1 MSAWIKEDIANT
13 AACSGARDHPSGSG
27 CVTHSPMDASQTL
40 VRTVAPLRE
49 DPWASQDAL
58 LSLME
63 ASRAAAESE
72 NLEEVLRML
81 VWHAAETLQ
90 VPECIVYEYD
100 PSSST
105 IVPLAIYERVP
116 SGWEGLGER
125 LPLSECP
132 AEKAVLA
139 SGRPFLERISDP
151 DLAPESLES
160 MQKWGE
166 KTCLSIPLLVGSQ
179 RMGLMAFYDAEE
191 EREFDDAQMALAR
204 GLAALAGQAIH
215 SAQLLR
221 QTDERNV
228 RLTSLLHANR
238 VINSSLDL
246 DEVLEAVANQAI
258 TALDCDGCT
267 MYQRGE
273 EDDGPLAAGAGKTGR
288 LQGEQVLQQRS
299 QDPDL
304 DPSVK
309 ADMERSGER
318 SRLIIPLP
326 FGRSR
331 LGTMVISQ
339 CSRDRRFSGADIE
352 FARGL
357 AEQAGLAIHN
367 ARQYQELRRVHVA
380 GLQAL
385 VSALGAKEWYTQGHG
400 ARVAQYLSLLGTK
413 LGWSEDT
420 VQRAEEAGYLHDI
433 GKLIVSDSI
442 LHKTGPLTERE
453 WMIMRAHP
461 ETSAEILH
469 SMVQED
475 QTDAI
480 RHHHERY
487 DGDGYPDGLKA
498 AEIPPMGRA
507 MCIVDAYDAM
517 SCLRPYRQALRYADC
532 RAELKNGR
540 GSQFDPEMVDAFLD
554 VLDDMD
560 QQRRMCLGVAER
572 AAALIDGDKH
582 ELLKT
587 RQDEQR
593 PEYEEIAGVLRD
605 VLKASEG
612 IRYLTTQRKV
622 GSRVVFVVDAEET
635 EQCKSHIGD
644 ELFAVDDEMREVL
657 AGLKADR
664 NALYADEFGVW
675 ITASAPLRD
684 GKGNIVGLVAADS
697 PARPSLAHDGGDAA
711 RTSMASLLGEVTKRI
726 VRAEFEATIDGLTGI
741 YNHRYLH
748 EHLTGEVSKA
758 IAQRSEFVVLF
769 VDIDYFKAFNDRWGH
784 SLGDEVLRAVAH
796 IIEGQIRRGDIVAR
810 YGGEEFVAVL
820 SDCDLSSGMQ
830 VADRIRTQ
838 VARSPL
844 VVGTGPVTVSIGVA
858 LFPAH
863 AASRAELIERA
874 DTAMYEAKRLGRN
887 RVQAC
892 V

>member
-1 MSAWIKEDIANT
+1 MSTWIKEDIANT

-27 CVTHSPMDASQTL
+27 CVAHSPVDAPQTP
-40 VRTVAPLRE
+40 VRTVSPLRG

-72 NLEEVLRML
+72 SLEEALKML
-81 VWHAAETLQ
+81 VWHASETLQ

-100 PSSST
+100 APSST

-139 SGRPFLERISDP
+139 SGRPLLERISDP
-151 DLAPESLES
+151 DLALESLES

-273 EDDGPLAAGAGKTGR
+273 EDDGPSTAGVGGTGG
-288 LQGEQVLQQRS
+288 LQGERVLQQRS

-304 DPSVK
+304 DPAVK
-309 ADMERSGER
+309 AEMEESGER

-339 CSRDRRFSGADIE
+339 CTRDRLFSDADIE

-433 GKLIVSDSI
+433 GKLIVSDAI
-442 LHKTGPLTERE
+442 LHKTGPLSERE

-461 ETSAEILH
+461 ETSADILQ
-469 SMVQED
+469 SMVQEE

-487 DGDGYPDGLKA
+487 DGGGYPYGLKG
-498 AEIPPMGRA
+498 EDIPLMARA
-507 MCIVDAYDAM
+507 MCVVDAYDAM

-532 RAELKNGR
+532 REELKNGR
-540 GSQFDPEMVDAFLD
+540 GSHFDPEIVDAFLD

-560 QQRRMCLGVAER
+560 RRRRVCLSVAEK
-572 AAALIDGDKH
+572 AAALVDGDKH
-582 ELLKT
+582 ERLKT
-587 RQDEQR
+587 REDEQR
-593 PEYEEIAGVLRD
+593 PEYREIAGVLRD
-605 VLKASEG
+605 VLRASEG
-612 IRYLTTQRKV
+612 IRFLTTQRKV
-622 GSRVVFVVDAEET
+622 GSRVVFVVDPEEI
-635 EQCKSHIGD
+635 EQRKSHIGD

-657 AGLKADR
+657 AGLQADR

-684 GKGNIVGLVAADS
+684 GEGNIVGLIAADS
-697 PARPSLAHDGGDAA
+697 PARPSPVHDGEDAA
-711 RTSMASLLGEVTKRI
+711 PASMASLLGEVTKRI
-726 VRAEFEATIDGLTGI
+726 ARAEFEATIDGLTGI

-748 EHLTGEVSKA
+748 EHLAGEVSKA
-758 IAQRSEFVVLF
+758 IERRSEFAVLF
-769 VDIDYFKAFNDRWGH
+769 IDIDHFKAFNDRWGH

-820 SDCDLSSGMQ
+820 SDCDLGSGMQ
-830 VADRIRTQ
+830 VADRIRAN

-844 VVGTGPVTVSIGVA
+844 VVGTDPVTVSIGVA

-892 V
+892 L

>member
-1 MSAWIKEDIANT
+1 MRQDIANT
-13 AACSGARDHPSGSG
+13 TAGPDPDDLASESGGARLGPIGAPRST
-27 CVTHSPMDASQTL
+27 VQT
-40 VRTVAPLRE
+40 VHPLRK
-49 DPWASQDAL
+49 DPCASQDAL

-63 ASRAAAESE
+63 ASRAAAESDS
-72 NLEEVLRML
+72 LEEALRML
-81 VWHAAETLQ
+81 VWHAAETLE

-100 PSSST
+100 PPSET

-132 AEKAVLA
+132 AEKAVLE
-139 SGRPFLERISDP
+139 SGRPLLERISDP
-151 DLAPESLES
+151 DLTPESLES
-160 MQKWGE
+160 MRKWGE
-166 KTCLSIPLLVGSQ
+166 KTCFSIPLLVGSQ
-179 RMGLMAFYDAEE
+179 RMGLMAFYDAER
-191 EREFDDAQMALAR
+191 EREFDEAQMALAR

-215 SAQLLR
+215 SAQLVR
-221 QTDERNV
+221 QTEERNV
-228 RLTSLLHANR
+228 RLTSLLQANR
-238 VINSSLDL
+238 AINSSLDL

-267 MYQRGE
+267 MYQRE
-273 EDDGPLAAGAGKTGR
+273 EWDDGPLAAGAGETGN
-288 LQGEQVLQQRS
+288 LQGEQALQQRS

-304 DPSVK
+304 GSAVR
-309 ADMERSGER
+309 AEMEESGER
-318 SRLIIPLP
+318 SRLVIPLP

-339 CSRDRRFSGADIE
+339 CTRDRLFSDADVE

-380 GLQAL
+380 GLRAL

-413 LGWSEDT
+413 LGWSEDM

-433 GKLIVSDSI
+433 GKLIVSDAI
-442 LHKTGPLTERE
+442 LHKTGPLSERE
-453 WMIMRAHP
+453 WMIMRTHP
-461 ETSAEILH
+461 ETSADILQ
-469 SMVQED
+469 SMMQEE

-487 DGDGYPDGLKA
+487 DGGGYPYGLKGEDTPLMA
-498 AEIPPMGRA
+498 RA
-507 MCIVDAYDAM
+507 MCVVDAYDAM

-540 GSQFDPEMVDAFLD
+540 GSHFDPEMVDAFLD

-560 QQRRMCLGVAER
+560 RRRRVCLSVAEK
-572 AAALIDGDKH
+572 AAALVDGDKH

-587 RQDEQR
+587 REDENR
-593 PEYEEIAGVLRD
+593 PEYREIAGVLRD
-605 VLKASEG
+605 VLRTSEG
-612 IRYLTTQRKV
+612 IRFLTTQRKV
-622 GSRVVFVVDAEET
+622 GSRVVFVVDPEET
-635 EQCKSHIGD
+635 EQRKSHIGD

-657 AGLKADR
+657 AGLQADR

-684 GKGNIVGLVAADS
+684 GEGNIVGLVAADS
-697 PARPSLAHDGGDAA
+697 PARPSPVHDGEDAA
-711 RTSMASLLGEVTKRI
+711 PASMASLLGEVTKRI

-758 IAQRSEFVVLF
+758 IERRSEFAVLF

-820 SDCDLSSGMQ
+820 SDCDLGSGMQ
-830 VADRIRTQ
+830 VAERIRAN

-844 VVGTGPVTVSIGVA
+844 VVGTDPVTVSIGVA

-892 V
+892 L